1 MANEVIMDFA
11 SIRDWLDKQVA
22 WRKEGAALKNFNSQ
36 IRVIDV
42 ESCEIKQIH
51 LRKVDVVADIL
62 GTEIQREPWDE
73 EYDCLYFM
81 YEGYKVFCLR
91 DKEHAG

>member
-1 MANEVIMDFA
+1 MDYT
-11 SIRDWLDKQVA
+11 SIKEWLDKQVA
-22 WRKEGAALKNFNSQ
+22 WRKEGVALKDFNSQ
-36 IRVIDV
+36 IGVIDI
-42 ESCEIKQIH
+42 SNCEDKQIH
-51 LRKVDVVADIL
+51 LYKADVAADML
-62 GTEIQREPWDE
+62 GMELQCEPLDE